1 MPPVLRLMAGATR
14 FQDFVAWQL
23 MYELSVR
30 IWRATDGPS
39 GARDVRFRDQIRDA
53 SDSIH
58 RNIAEGFGRYNPG
71 DFARFLDIARASAE
85 ETRALLKKGRA
96 VGYLTE
102 QSFNELDR
110 IAIRGFVAMARLQ
123 RYLRSEEAKRNAKR
137 IRNGGAR

>member
-1 MPPVLRLMAGATR
+1 MAGATR

>member
-1 MPPVLRLMAGATR
+1 MMAGASR
-14 FQDFVAWQL
+14 FQDLVVWQL
-23 MYELSVR
+23 TYELSVR
-30 IWRATDGPS
+30 IWRATEGPP
-39 GARDVRFRDQIRDA
+39 GVKDVRFRDQIRDA

-71 DFARFLDIARASAE
+71 EFARFLDIARGSAE
-85 ETRALLKKGRA
+85 ETRALLNKGRA

-123 RYLRSEEAKRNAKR
+123 RYLRSEEAKRSAKR